1 MNKHKAAQGA
11 ALLAALGFTYPTAL
25 HLAAADVSFAVTFA
39 CSTAVFTA
47 FLNTGLHLAAKV
59 STSSFRCPHCTFAV
73 RVQNAAAGETRRWQE
88 IAADHPHHLTNS
100 RA

>member
-1 MNKHKAAQGA
+1 MPKHRAAQLA
-11 ALLAALGFTYPTAL
+11 TLLAAVGFAYPITL
-25 HLAAADVSFAVTFA
+25 HLAAADLSFAVVFA

-47 FLNTGLHLAAKV
+47 FLNAGLHLAAKV

-73 RVQNAAAGETRRWQE
+73 RVQHTDAGESRRWQE
-88 IAADHPHHLTNS
+88 IAADHPRHLGDS